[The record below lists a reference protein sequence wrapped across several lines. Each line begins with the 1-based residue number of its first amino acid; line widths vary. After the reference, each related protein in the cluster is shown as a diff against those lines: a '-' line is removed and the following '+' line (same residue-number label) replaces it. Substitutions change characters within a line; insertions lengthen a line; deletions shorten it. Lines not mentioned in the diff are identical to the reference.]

1 MRMKSLAIL
10 SIAALGL
17 VGCGGGGS
25 GSAGSA
31 SSGLNPLG
39 WFSGSKKQES
49 IEPKGGYV
57 TKQDSGVPIARITS
71 ARWEPLYEGRLLVVE
86 GLGTTKG
93 WWGAKLVTEVPQPEG
108 RLRPDE
114 NGVLRLRF
122 VGLPPLDNTFE
133 AANAAQPGVDTL
145 RVSMT
150 VSNEALAGIRE
161 VVITGGTNAVTLRR

>member
-10 SIAALGL
+10 SIATLSL

-25 GSAGSA
+25 GSAG
-31 SSGLNPLG
+31 SGLNPLG

-71 ARWEPLYEGRLLVVE
+71 ARWQPLYEGRLLVVE
-86 GLGTTKG
+86 GLANTKG
-93 WWGAKLVTEVPQPEG
+93 WWAAKLVTEVPQPEG
-108 RLRPDE
+108 RLRADE

-122 VGLPPLDNTFE
+122 VALPPLDNTFE
-133 AANAAQPGVDTL
+133 AANPAQPGADTI
-145 RVSMT
+145 RVSLSI
-150 VSNEALAGIRE
+150 SNEALAGIRE
-161 VVITGGTNAVTLRR
+161 VVITGGTNTVTLRR